1 MKIKIDDYRGWSIEF
16 DNEKESFYCH
26 SEQYDRDETK
36 KSYSSV
42 KKFVDDFIK
51 DNFTFPRTKIQSKP
65 STFKSTEILTIVGIR
80 KDERFVYEDKKGN
93 KHQLPDYYEND
104 YILYNEEN
112 DKHYEYADKLQ
123 EKINQLT
130 KEKKETLNNVVGV
143 ELVDFKKQLLS
154 DLK

>member
-1 MKIKIDDYRGWSIEF
+1 MKIKIEDYRGWSIEF

-51 DNFTFPRTKIQSKP
+51 DNFSFPRTKMQSKP
-65 STFKSTEILTIVGIR
+65 SSWKDREILTLVGIR
-80 KDERFVYEDKKGN
+80 KDERLVYEDEKGD
-93 KHQLPDYYEND
+93 KHQLSEYNEKD
-104 YILYNEEN
+104 YILYSEEN
-112 DKHYEYADKLQ
+112 DKHYDYADKLQ
-123 EKINQLT
+123 EKIDQLM
-130 KEKKETLNNVVGV
+130 KEKKEILNNVIGV